1 MSKKRLQYST
11 DFKVKMALAAIR
23 GDETVPQ
30 LAARHGVHPTQIN
43 TWKRYLIEHAAE
55 LFTQSNGAKKEL
67 TAPIDDLHRVIGQLT
82 VERDFLVR
90 KLNH

>member
-1 MSKKRLQYST
+1 MSKKRKQHSSE
-11 DFKVKMALAAIR
+11 FKAKVALAAVR

-30 LAARHGVHPTQIN
+30 LAARHGLHPTQIN
-43 TWKRYLIEHAAE
+43 TWKKQLTEQAAE
-55 LFTQSNGAKKEL
+55 LFSRGNSSKKENGNV
-67 TAPIDDLHRVIGQLT
+67 DDLHRVIGQLT

>member
-30 LAARHGVHPTQIN
+30 MAARHGVHPTQIN
-43 TWKRYLIEHAAE
+43 TWKRYLTEHAAE
-55 LFTQSNGAKKEL
+55 LFTQSNVTKKESA
-67 TAPIDDLHRVIGQLT
+67 APVDDLHRVIGQLT